1 MNNDAPSTRFEP
13 KPLRQ
18 AGWWTMGSTT
28 IVTLLLFCVAGCGG
42 SEPDP
47 QASGATS
54 PTPTSLFESPSESPR
69 QVAMGKT
76 IKTPRGSLMAVHSIT
91 PAHRTAA
98 PPDGTEWTS
107 VDVKFC
113 MTKDLVSRINFTN
126 VRREFA
132 LELEDGTL
140 VHPDG
145 SSAEA
150 NERFSDD
157 DLMVGAGDCERGP
170 VVFAVPRGVRPTTFV
185 LVTPSGNVEWP
196 LEP

>member
-1 MNNDAPSTRFEP
+1 
-13 KPLRQ
+13 
-18 AGWWTMGSTT
+18 MGSTT

-47 QASGATS
+47 QASDATS
-54 PTPTSLFESPSESPR
+54 PTPTSLFESSSESPR
-69 QVAMGKT
+69 QVAMGRT
-76 IKTPRGSLMAVHSIT
+76 VKTPRGSLMSVHSIT
-91 PAHRTAA
+91 PARRTAA
-98 PPDGTEWTS
+98 PPDGTEWIS
-107 VDVKFC
+107 ADVKFC
-113 MTKDLVSRINFTN
+113 MTKSLVSRINLTN

-145 SSAEA
+145 SSAEP

-170 VVFAVPRGVRPTTFV
+170 VVFAVPRGVRPTTFI
-185 LVTPSGNVEWP
+185 LVTPSGDVEWP